1 MRRKAVSSSS
11 EKTAAHGR
19 AEAVPLRSRK
29 SPERIA
35 SREVR
40 QQQMIEAT
48 IAEIAERGLAGF
60 KLSDVAKTAG
70 VAVGMVNFHFV
81 TKVQLLDQTL
91 DYLSEE
97 YSTCWRDAIEAA
109 GDDPA
114 ARLQAMMMA
123 DFDPA
128 VCTRRRL
135 AVWHAFY
142 GEARARP
149 AYRERCTANEA
160 EHHAALSKLC
170 DAVINRGKYKHLNP
184 ERMATNLAALTDG
197 MWLDILLSGGRI
209 DREAAR
215 QNVSE
220 ILAAL
225 FPGAFAM
232 QPA

>member
-1 MRRKAVSSSS
+1 MRPKAVPISS
-11 EKTAAHGR
+11 EKTSARAAT
-19 AEAVPLRSRK
+19 EAATPRSRK
-29 SPERIA
+29 APERIA

-48 IAEIAERGLAGF
+48 IAEIAERGLASF

-81 TKVQLLDQTL
+81 TKLQLLDQTL
-91 DYLSEE
+91 DYLSAE
-97 YSTCWRDAIEAA
+97 YSACWRNAIEAA
-109 GDDPA
+109 RDDPA

-123 DFDPA
+123 DFDPI

-149 AYRERCTANEA
+149 AYRDRCTANEA

-170 DAVINRGKYKHLNP
+170 AAVIKRGKYRHLNP
-184 ERMATNLAALTDG
+184 DRMATNLAALTDG

-215 QNVSE
+215 QNVDE

-225 FPGAFAM
+225 FPGEFAM
-232 QPA
+232 LPA